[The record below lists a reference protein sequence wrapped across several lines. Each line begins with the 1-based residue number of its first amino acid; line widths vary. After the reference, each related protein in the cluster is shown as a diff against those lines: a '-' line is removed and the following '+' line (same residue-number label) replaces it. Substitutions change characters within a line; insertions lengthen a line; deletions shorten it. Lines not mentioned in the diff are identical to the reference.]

1 MLEDGP
7 PTVSVMPSVL
17 VSRSTLVVATLLITW
32 LVWGSSFVAI
42 TYALES
48 FPPLLMMA
56 TRFVVAGSIATAIG
70 LVLARRAG
78 QALPTR
84 RAWRD
89 ASLVGLGFIAIGM
102 GATGWAATRLPTGIA
117 ALLVATAPLW
127 IVVLQ
132 LGVTRGAS
140 RNSIA
145 LTGVAVGMAGIGV
158 LVAPGGGSTGLDV
171 GAAIVLVL
179 ANAAW
184 AAASL
189 FAPRAEKA
197 GGLLLGVGMQMLSGG
212 IQLGLV
218 ALATGEGARFEL
230 ASMTSLAFGGWTY
243 LVLASSIGGFLAY
256 GWLLDNV
263 SAGTASTHAFVN
275 PLVAVALG
283 VAMLG
288 EHLDGRMLF
297 AGGAVIVAVVLL
309 LAAEARTSTAAT
321 AGTALDV
328 AALPGLDRAPDTS
341 PVPVRRARGA
351 RAVSIGRPI
360 AVGRASVRRGFSPAP
375 TPAFASRRTARPW
388 QATDGMDALSIDEA
402 FDGLS

>member
-1 MLEDGP
+1 MSG
-7 PTVSVMPSVL
+7 MASVL
-17 VSRSTLVVATLLITW
+17 ASRSTLVVSALLVTW

-48 FPPLLMMA
+48 FPPLLLMA
-56 TRFVVAGSIATAIG
+56 TRFVVAGAVATGIG
-70 LVLARRAG
+70 LLLARRAG
-78 QALPTR
+78 QALPSR

-127 IVVLQ
+127 IVLLQ
-132 LGVTRGAS
+132 LVVTRGAS
-140 RNSIA
+140 RNAIA
-145 LTGVAVGMAGIGV
+145 LTGVAVGVAGVGV
-158 LVAPGGGSTGLDV
+158 LVAPGGGSSGLDV
-171 GAAIVLVL
+171 GAALVLVT

-197 GGLLLGVGMQMLSGG
+197 GGLRLGVGMQMLSGG
-212 IQLGLV
+212 IQLGLL
-218 ALATGEGARFEL
+218 ALAMGEGARFDLGSVTTL
-230 ASMTSLAFGGWTY
+230 ALGGWTY

-275 PLVAVALG
+275 PLVAVGLG
-283 VAMLG
+283 VALLG
-288 EHLDGRMLF
+288 EHLDGRMVVS
-297 AGGAVIVAVVLL
+297 GVAVIVAVVLL
-309 LAAEARTSTAAT
+309 LAAEARSTGAA
-321 AGTALDV
+321 APVAVDVLPGVDV
-328 AALPGLDRAPDTS
+328 APQPTTAPARRTRA
-341 PVPVRRARGA
+341 A
-351 RAVSIGRPI
+351 RAVALGRPVSIGRSS
-360 AVGRASVRRGFSPAP
+360 GRRGFAPAP